1 MIFASH
7 QLLENPS
14 FLQLLVFTVY
24 LVRRISPFYFL
35 IQILDTSG
43 NMFLDKEINAKG
55 KSSGLGYISVQE
67 RNYLYARYACA
78 YLKKSRVKK

>member
-55 KSSGLGYISVQE
+55 KSSGLGYISRSVTTCTDGMHV
-67 RNYLYARYACA
+67 RTW
-78 YLKKSRVKK
+78 KSRG